1 MVTKQSK
8 LTSDNETSSYS
19 SEIID
24 GNKTEITILSKIDLS
39 YSSEIIDGNKTPSK
53 LFFISFIVIF

>member
-39 YSSEIIDGNKTPSK
+39 YSSEIIDGNKTSK
-53 LFFISFIVIF
+53 LVYHILKI